1 MMFHWKNMKN
11 VRAKENYL
19 DSNGF
24 PFSTQYSFESP
35 DDHFALLSKST
46 LDCTDH
52 HLVLQSR
59 VSAGSPAPWMKKLD
73 ITTLENKH
81 WEQAKE
87 KRNNTNIKELL
98 FFKYH
103 QKNSTPA

>member
-1 MMFHWKNMKN
+1 MKN

-24 PFSTQYSFESP
+24 PFSTKYSFESP

-52 HLVLQSR
+52 HLVLQRR
-59 VSAGSPAPWMKKLD
+59 VSAGSPAPWMKKTWYYHIRKQALG
-73 ITTLENKH
+73 TSERKK
-81 WEQAKE
+81 EQYKY
-87 KRNNTNIKELL
+87 KRTSV
-98 FFKYH
+98 F
-103 QKNSTPA
+103 